1 MIYTVSDLQGNWLWT
16 GWARDTAQALQLARG
31 CNPSISSSEDL
42 RVEKKA

>member
-16 GWARDTAQALQLARG
+16 GWARDAEQAELLARG
-31 CNPSISSSEDL
+31 CNPSISSSEPL